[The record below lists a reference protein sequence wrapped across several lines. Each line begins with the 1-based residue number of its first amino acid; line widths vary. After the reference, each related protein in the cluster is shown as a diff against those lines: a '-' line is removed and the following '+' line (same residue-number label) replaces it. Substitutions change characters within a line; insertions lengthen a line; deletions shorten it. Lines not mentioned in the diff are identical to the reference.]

1 VLKTWVEQHLT
12 ALEIDEDT
20 FRRGDW
26 LARVGPLLAVPHRP
40 CERVNGADTAGK
52 VILDLL

>member
-1 VLKTWVEQHLT
+1 LKTWVEQNLT

-26 LARVGPLLAVPHRP
+26 LPRVEPLLALPRRP
-40 CERVNGADTAGK
+40 CERANGAQTAARL
-52 VILDLL
+52 ILDLL